1 MGKYVVTIVEELS
14 MDVELEAESAA
25 EATRKAE
32 EAWEN
37 SKYVLTA
44 DNFKEVNFYA
54 REKELGE

>member
-1 MGKYVVTIVEELS
+1 MGKYIVTIVEELS
-14 MDVELEAESAA
+14 MDVEMEAESTA
-25 EATRKAE
+25 EAARKAE

-54 REKELGE
+54 QEKEWEE

>member
-1 MGKYVVTIVEELS
+1 MGRYVVTISEELS

-25 EATRKAE
+25 EAARKVE

-37 SKYVLTA
+37 GKYVLTA

-54 REKELGE
+54 QEKEWEE